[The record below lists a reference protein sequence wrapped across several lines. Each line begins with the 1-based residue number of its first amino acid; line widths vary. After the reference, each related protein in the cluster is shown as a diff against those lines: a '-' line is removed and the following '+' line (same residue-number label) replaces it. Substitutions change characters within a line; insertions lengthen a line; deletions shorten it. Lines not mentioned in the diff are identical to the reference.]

1 VSVPQSTGILLFTL
15 YLYNLYISYYVLN
28 LVNNFINGKEIEIKF
43 VFNFLNKSNIK
54 NLIFLVGQI

>member
-28 LVNNFINGKEIEIKF
+28 LGNNFINGKEIEIKF